1 MIALERA
8 PHKTTSHGRPHRRSL
23 PSFYSMFFEQN
34 DTYLYISSRLRG
46 TIKGMVAKNAGLP
59 ATPADLIN
67 VDEVIGKYYDL
78 VPDPSIA
85 EQRVI
90 FGTSGHR
97 GSSLKTSFNEAH
109 IVAIAQAIAEYRAK
123 AGVTGPLYLGRDTH
137 ALSEPATRTA
147 IEVLVANGVRV
158 RIDSRDDV
166 VPTPVVSQA
175 ILTHNR
181 AADGSQRFTG
191 NDIADGIVVTPSHN
205 PPTDGGFKY
214 DPPTGGP
221 APAEAT
227 NAIAAR
233 ANELLGSYKSVKRT
247 PYEQAIASDL
257 VERFDYREH
266 YVDDLSNVID
276 FDVIRSSGVRL
287 GIDPLGGAS
296 VNYWPLMN
304 EKYGLSI
311 DVVRPQVDPT
321 WSFMT
326 IDHDGK
332 IRMDPSSPYA
342 MKGLVDSLNN
352 GAWKKYDLVGGTDPD
367 ADRHGIVCPDWG
379 VMNPNHYIAV
389 CVEYLFG
396 GNRPGW
402 PENAGIGKTL
412 VSSSLIDR
420 VATSIG
426 ARLVEV
432 PVGFKWFVDPLFSG
446 EVAFGG
452 EESSGMSF
460 LRKDGRV
467 WTTDKDGLIPD
478 LLAAEITARTGKNPA
493 QLHQDQVSRF
503 GESWYRRIDTPTTLE
518 QKQKFAHLTGD
529 DVTATRLAG
538 EEITAK
544 LTTAPG
550 NGAAIGGIK
559 VTTANNWF
567 AARPS
572 GTENIYK
579 VYAESFVSPDA
590 LDKVLDEATDVVD
603 KALEG

>member
-1 MIALERA
+1 
-8 PHKTTSHGRPHRRSL
+8 
-23 PSFYSMFFEQN
+23 
-34 DTYLYISSRLRG
+34 
-46 TIKGMVAKNAGLP
+46 MVANNAGLP

-78 VPDPSIA
+78 VPDPTIP

-109 IVAIAQAIAEYRAK
+109 IVAITQAIAEYRSSQ
-123 AGVTGPLYLGRDTH
+123 GVTGPLYLGRDTH
-137 ALSEPATRTA
+137 ALSEPATKTA

-158 RIDSRDDV
+158 RIDSRDDF

-181 AADGSQRFTG
+181 AADGSQRFSG
-191 NDIADGIVVTPSHN
+191 ADLADGIVVTPSHN

-233 ANELLGSYKSVKRT
+233 ANELLGSFTSIKRI
-247 PYEQAIASDL
+247 PYEKAIASEL

-276 FDVIRSSGVRL
+276 FNIIRSSGVRL

-342 MKGLVDSLNN
+342 MKGLVDSLNS
-352 GAWKKYDLVGGTDPD
+352 GAWDKYDLVGGTDPD
-367 ADRHGIVCPDWG
+367 ADRHGIVCPNWG

-396 GNRPGW
+396 GNRPQW
-402 PENAGIGKTL
+402 PAKAGIGKTL

-420 VATSIG
+420 VAASIG

-460 LRKDGRV
+460 LRKDGHV

-518 QKQKFAHLTGD
+518 QKQKFAQLTGD
-529 DVTATRLAG
+529 DVSATQLAG
-538 EEITAK
+538 EDITAK
-544 LTTAPG
+544 LTEAPG
-550 NGAAIGGIK
+550 NGAKIGGLK
-559 VTTANNWF
+559 VTTRNNWF

-590 LDKVLDEATDVVD
+590 LDKVLDEATQVVD
-603 KALEG
+603 KALSD

>member
-1 MIALERA
+1 
-8 PHKTTSHGRPHRRSL
+8 
-23 PSFYSMFFEQN
+23 
-34 DTYLYISSRLRG
+34 
-46 TIKGMVAKNAGLP
+46 MVAKNAGMP

-67 VDEVIGKYYDL
+67 VDDVIAQYYDN
-78 VPDPSIA
+78 VPDPTVP
-85 EQRVI
+85 EQSVI

-109 IVAIAQAIAEYRAK
+109 IVAIAQAIAEYRAR
-123 AGVTGPLYLGRDTH
+123 AGVNGPLYIGRDTH
-137 ALSEPATRTA
+137 ALSLPAEKTA
-147 IEVLVANGVRV
+147 IEVLVANGVHVRV
-158 RIDSRDDV
+158 DSRGDV
-166 VPTPVVSQA
+166 VPTPVISQA

-181 AADGSQRFTG
+181 AADGTQRFSG
-191 NDIADGIVVTPSHN
+191 DGLADGIVVTPSHN

-214 DPPTGGP
+214 DPVTGGP

-233 ANELLGSYKSVKRT
+233 ANELLGTYKQVKRI
-247 PYEQAIASDL
+247 PFEQAIHSDL
-257 VERFDYREH
+257 VEGFDYREH
-266 YVDDLSNVID
+266 YVSDLANVID

-296 VNYWPLMN
+296 VHYWPLMN
-304 EKYGLSI
+304 EKYNLDIGI
-311 DVVRPQVDPT
+311 VRPDVDPT
-321 WSFMT
+321 WRFMT

-332 IRMDPSSPYA
+332 IRIDPSSPYA
-342 MKGLVDSLNN
+342 MKGLVDQLNA
-352 GAWKKYDLVGGTDPD
+352 GAWDKYDLVGGTDPD

-396 GNRPGW
+396 GNRPNW
-402 PENAGIGKTL
+402 PDHAGIGKTL

-420 VATSIG
+420 VAESIHT
-426 ARLVEV
+426 RLVEV

-460 LRKDGRV
+460 LRRDGHV

-478 LLAAEITARTGKNPA
+478 LLAAEITAKTGKNPA
-493 QLHQDQVSRF
+493 QLHQEQVSRF
-503 GESWYRRIDTPTTLE
+503 GESWYRRVDTPTTLE
-518 QKQKFAHLTGD
+518 QKRKFASLSAD
-529 DVTATRLAG
+529 DVTDTQLAG
-538 EEITAK
+538 EDITAK
-544 LTTAPG
+544 LTEAPG
-550 NGAAIGGIK
+550 NHAKIGGIK
-559 VTTANNWF
+559 VCTANNWF

-579 VYAESFVSPDA
+579 VYAESFASPQA
-590 LDKVLDEATDVVD
+590 LDKVLDEATTVVD
-603 KALEG
+603 KALA

>member
-1 MIALERA
+1 MI
-8 PHKTTSHGRPHRRSL
+8 
-23 PSFYSMFFEQN
+23 
-34 DTYLYISSRLRG
+34 D
-46 TIKGMVAKNAGLP
+46 
-59 ATPADLIN
+59 
-67 VDEVIGKYYDL
+67 VDEVIGKYYDI
-78 VPDPSIA
+78 VPDVNVP
-85 EQRVI
+85 EQRVS

-109 IVAIAQAIAEYRAK
+109 IVAITQAIAEHRK
-123 AGVTGPLYLGRDTH
+123 AAGITGPLYLGRDTH
-137 ALSEPATRTA
+137 ALSLPAWKTA

-158 RIDSRDDV
+158 RIDSRDDFT
-166 VPTPVVSQA
+166 PTPVVSQA

-181 AADGSQRFTG
+181 AADGTQRFSG
-191 NDIADGIVVTPSHN
+191 DDLADGIVVTPSHN

-221 APAEAT
+221 APAETT
-227 NAIAAR
+227 NAIAKR
-233 ANELLGSYKSVKRT
+233 ANELLPDFKNVKRI
-247 PYEQAIASDL
+247 PFEQAVKSDL
-257 VERFDYREH
+257 VERFDFRKH
-266 YVDDLSNVID
+266 YVEDLGNVID
-276 FDVIRSSGVRL
+276 FDVIKSSGVRL

-296 VNYWPLMN
+296 VNYWPLVN
-304 EKYGLSI
+304 EVYGTSI
-311 DVVRPQVDPT
+311 EVVRPQVDPT
-321 WSFMT
+321 WRFMT

-352 GAWKKYDLVGGTDPD
+352 GAWDKYDLVGGTDPD

-389 CVEYLFG
+389 VVEYLFG
-396 GNRPGW
+396 KDKNGNPNRPDW
-402 PENAGIGKTL
+402 PEGTGIGKTL

-420 VATSIG
+420 VAASIG
-426 ARLVEV
+426 AKLVEV
-432 PVGFKWFVDPLFSG
+432 PVGFKWFVDPLFTG

-478 LLAAEITARTGKNPA
+478 LLAAEITGKMGKNPA
-493 QLHQDQVSRF
+493 ELHKDQVARF
-503 GESWYRRIDTPTTLE
+503 GESWYKRIDTPTTLE
-518 QKQKFAHLTGD
+518 QKQKFAKLTGD
-529 DVTATRLAG
+529 DVTATTLGG

-544 LTTAPG
+544 LTKAPG
-550 NGAAIGGIK
+550 NDAPIGGLK
-559 VTTANNWF
+559 VTTKNNWF

-579 VYAESFVSPDA
+579 VYAESFVSPET
-590 LDKVLDEATDVVD
+590 LDKVLEEATEVVD
-603 KALEG
+603 KALAE

>member
-1 MIALERA
+1 
-8 PHKTTSHGRPHRRSL
+8 
-23 PSFYSMFFEQN
+23 
-34 DTYLYISSRLRG
+34 
-46 TIKGMVAKNAGLP
+46 MVAKNAGLP

-78 VPDPSIA
+78 VPDADVP
-85 EQRVI
+85 EQRVV

-109 IVAIAQAIAEYRAK
+109 IVAITQAIAEYRASK
-123 AGVTGPLYLGRDTH
+123 GVTGPLYLGRDTH
-137 ALSEPATRTA
+137 ALSGPAMKTA

-158 RIDSRDDV
+158 RVDSRDDF

-181 AADGSQRFTG
+181 AADGTQRFSG
-191 NDIADGIVVTPSHN
+191 ADLADGIVVTPSHN

-233 ANELLGSYKSVKRT
+233 ANELLDDFRAVRRV
-247 PYEQAIASDL
+247 PYVQAIASDL

-402 PENAGIGKTL
+402 PKNAGIGKTL

-420 VATSIG
+420 VAKSIG

-432 PVGFKWFVDPLFSG
+432 PVGFKWFVDPLFAG

-460 LRKDGRV
+460 LRRDGRV

-478 LLAAEITARTGKNPA
+478 LLAAEITAKTGRNPA
-493 QLHQDQVSRF
+493 QLHQDQVARF

-518 QKQKFAHLTGD
+518 QKQKFAELTGA
-529 DVTATRLAG
+529 DVTATKLAG
-538 EEITAK
+538 EDITAR
-544 LTTAPG
+544 LTEAPG
-550 NGAAIGGIK
+550 NGAKIGGLK
-559 VTTANNWF
+559 VTTKDNWF

-579 VYAESFVSPDA
+579 VYAESFVSPES
-590 LDKVLDEATDVVD
+590 LDKVLDEATEVVD
-603 KALEG
+603 KALAD

>member
-1 MIALERA
+1 
-8 PHKTTSHGRPHRRSL
+8 
-23 PSFYSMFFEQN
+23 
-34 DTYLYISSRLRG
+34 
-46 TIKGMVAKNAGLP
+46 MVANNAGQP

-78 VPDPSIA
+78 VPDPSVP

-109 IVAIAQAIAEYRAK
+109 IVAISQAIAEYRKK
-123 AGVTGPLYLGRDTH
+123 AGVTGPLYLGSDTH
-137 ALSEPATRTA
+137 ALSGPAKKTA
-147 IEVLVANGVRV
+147 IEVLVANGVHV
-158 RIDSRDDV
+158 RIDSRDDF
-166 VPTPVVSQA
+166 VPTPVISQA

-181 AADGSQRFTG
+181 AADGTQRFEG
-191 NDIADGIVVTPSHN
+191 EGLADGIVVTPSHN
-205 PPTDGGFKY
+205 PPTDGGFK
-214 DPPTGGP
+214 G
-221 APAEAT
+221 
-227 NAIAAR
+227 
-233 ANELLGSYKSVKRT
+233 
-247 PYEQAIASDL
+247 
-257 VERFDYREH
+257 FDFREH
-266 YVDDLSNVID
+266 YVDDLENVID

-296 VNYWPLMN
+296 VNYWPLIN
-304 EKYGLSI
+304 EKYGLNI
-311 DVVRPQVDPT
+311 GVVRPEVDPT
-321 WSFMT
+321 WRFMT

-342 MKGLVDSLNN
+342 MKGLVDELNG
-352 GAWKKYDLVGGTDPD
+352 GAWDKYDLVGGTDPD
-367 ADRHGIVCPDWG
+367 ADRHGIVCPNWG

-402 PENAGIGKTL
+402 PEGAAVGKTL

-420 VATSIG
+420 VAASIN
-426 ARLVEV
+426 AKVLEV

-460 LRKDGRV
+460 LRKNGRV

-478 LLAAEITARTGKNPA
+478 LLAAEITAKTGKNPA
-493 QLHQDQVSRF
+493 QLHQEQVERF
-503 GESWYRRIDTPTTLE
+503 GESWYKRVDTPTTLE
-518 QKQKFAHLTGD
+518 QKAKFAALSGD
-529 DVTATRLAG
+529 DVTASTLAG
-538 EEITAK
+538 EDITAK
-544 LTTAPG
+544 LTEAPG
-550 NGAAIGGIK
+550 NHAKIGGLK
-559 VTTANNWF
+559 VTTKDNWF

-579 VYAESFVSPDA
+579 VYAESFVSPEA
-590 LDKVLDEATDVVD
+590 LDKVLDEATEVVD
-603 KALEG
+603 KALGE

>member
-1 MIALERA
+1 MFYALLQTFA
-8 PHKTTSHGRPHRRSL
+8 K
-23 PSFYSMFFEQN
+23 
-34 DTYLYISSRLRG
+34 SSTHCG
-46 TIKGMVAKNAGLP
+46 TIEAMVAKNAGMP
-59 ATPADLIN
+59 ATPTDLIN
-67 VDEVIGKYYDL
+67 VDQVLGAYYDL
-78 VPDPSIA
+78 VPDPTVA

-109 IVAIAQAIAEYRAK
+109 IVAISQAIAEYRK
-123 AGVTGPLYLGRDTH
+123 AQGVTGPLYIGRDTH
-137 ALSEPATRTA
+137 ALSEPAWKTA

-158 RIDSRDDV
+158 RIDSRDDFT
-166 VPTPVVSQA
+166 PTPVVSQA

-181 AADGSQRFTG
+181 AADGTQRFSG
-191 NDIADGIVVTPSHN
+191 ADLADGIVVTPSHN

-233 ANELLGSYKSVKRT
+233 ANELLGSYKSVARV
-247 PYEQAIASDL
+247 PFEQAIKSDL

-266 YVDDLSNVID
+266 YVADLENVIN
-276 FDVIRSSGVRL
+276 FDLIRSSGVRL

-304 EKYGLSI
+304 EKFGLSI
-311 DVVRPQVDPT
+311 DVVRPEVDPT
-321 WSFMT
+321 WRFMT

-332 IRMDPSSPYA
+332 IRMDPSSTYA
-342 MKGLVDSLNN
+342 MKGLVDELNA
-352 GAWKKYDLVGGTDPD
+352 GAWDKYDLVGGTDPD
-367 ADRHGIVCPDWG
+367 ADRHGIVCPNWG

-389 CVEYLFG
+389 CVEYLFSG
-396 GNRPGW
+396 ARPNW
-402 PENAGIGKTL
+402 PAGAGIGKTL

-420 VATSIG
+420 VATSIN
-426 ARLVEV
+426 AKLVEV
-432 PVGFKWFVDPLFSG
+432 PVGFKWFVDPLFNG

-478 LLAAEITARTGKNPA
+478 LLAAEITAATGKNPA
-493 QLHQDQVSRF
+493 QLHQEQVARF
-503 GESWYRRIDTPTTLE
+503 GESWYKRVDTPTTLE
-518 QKQKFAHLTGD
+518 QKAKFASLSGD
-529 DVTATRLAG
+529 DVTASTLAG
-538 EEITAK
+538 EPIEAK
-544 LTTAPG
+544 LTEAPG
-550 NGAAIGGIK
+550 NGAKIGGLK
-559 VTTANNWF
+559 VVTKNNWF

-579 VYAESFVSPDA
+579 VYAESFVSEEA
-590 LDKVLDEATDVVD
+590 LDTVLEEATEVVN
-603 KALEG
+603 KALS

>member
-1 MIALERA
+1 
-8 PHKTTSHGRPHRRSL
+8 
-23 PSFYSMFFEQN
+23 
-34 DTYLYISSRLRG
+34 
-46 TIKGMVAKNAGLP
+46 MVAKNAGLP
-59 ATPADLIN
+59 ATPADLID
-67 VDEVIGKYYDL
+67 VDEVIGKYYDI
-78 VPDPSIA
+78 VPDVNVP
-85 EQRVI
+85 EQRVS

-109 IVAIAQAIAEYRAK
+109 IVAISQAIAEHRK
-123 AGVTGPLYLGRDTH
+123 AAGITGPLYIGRDTH
-137 ALSEPATRTA
+137 ALSLPAWKTA

-158 RIDSRDDV
+158 RIDSRDDFT
-166 VPTPVVSQA
+166 PTPVVSQA

-181 AADGSQRFTG
+181 AADGTQRFSG
-191 NDIADGIVVTPSHN
+191 DDLADGIVVTPSHN

-221 APAEAT
+221 APAETT
-227 NAIAAR
+227 NAIAKR
-233 ANELLGSYKSVKRT
+233 ANELLPDFKNVKRV
-247 PYEQAIASDL
+247 PFEQAVKSDL
-257 VERFDYREH
+257 VERFDFRKH
-266 YVDDLSNVID
+266 YVEDLGNVID
-276 FDVIRSSGVRL
+276 FDVIKSSGVRL

-296 VNYWPLMN
+296 VNYWPLVN
-304 EKYGLSI
+304 EVYGTSI
-311 DVVRPQVDPT
+311 EVVRPQVDPT
-321 WSFMT
+321 WRFMT

-352 GAWKKYDLVGGTDPD
+352 GAWDKYDLVGGTDPD

-389 CVEYLFG
+389 VVEYLFG
-396 GNRPGW
+396 KDKNGNPNRPDW
-402 PENAGIGKTL
+402 PEGTGIGKTL

-420 VATSIG
+420 VAASIG
-426 ARLVEV
+426 AKLVEV
-432 PVGFKWFVDPLFSG
+432 PVGFKWFVDPLFTG

-478 LLAAEITARTGKNPA
+478 LLAAEITGKMGKNPA
-493 QLHQDQVSRF
+493 ELHKDQVARF
-503 GESWYRRIDTPTTLE
+503 GESWYKRIDTPTTLE
-518 QKQKFAHLTGD
+518 QKQKFAKLTGD
-529 DVTATRLAG
+529 DVTATTLGG

-544 LTTAPG
+544 LTKAPG
-550 NGAAIGGIK
+550 NDAPIGGLK
-559 VTTANNWF
+559 VTTKNNWF

-579 VYAESFVSPDA
+579 VYAESFDSPET
-590 LDKVLDEATDVVD
+590 LDKVLEEATEVVD
-603 KALEG
+603 KALAE

>member
-1 MIALERA
+1 MI
-8 PHKTTSHGRPHRRSL
+8 
-23 PSFYSMFFEQN
+23 
-34 DTYLYISSRLRG
+34 D
-46 TIKGMVAKNAGLP
+46 
-59 ATPADLIN
+59 
-67 VDEVIGKYYDL
+67 VDEVIGKYYDI
-78 VPDPSIA
+78 VPDVNVP
-85 EQRVI
+85 EQRVS

-109 IVAIAQAIAEYRAK
+109 IVAISQAIAEHRK
-123 AGVTGPLYLGRDTH
+123 AAGITGPLYLGRDTH
-137 ALSEPATRTA
+137 ALSLPAWKTA

-158 RIDSRDDV
+158 RIDSRDDFT
-166 VPTPVVSQA
+166 PTPVVSQA

-181 AADGSQRFTG
+181 AADGTQRFSG
-191 NDIADGIVVTPSHN
+191 DDLADGIVVTPSHN

-221 APAEAT
+221 APAETT
-227 NAIAAR
+227 NAIAKR
-233 ANELLGSYKSVKRT
+233 ANELLPDFKNVKRI
-247 PYEQAIASDL
+247 PFEQAVKSDL
-257 VERFDYREH
+257 VERFDFRKH
-266 YVDDLSNVID
+266 YVEDLGNVID
-276 FDVIRSSGVRL
+276 FDVIKSSGVRL

-296 VNYWPLMN
+296 VNYWPLVN
-304 EKYGLSI
+304 EVYGTSI
-311 DVVRPQVDPT
+311 EVVRPQVDPT
-321 WSFMT
+321 WRFMT

-352 GAWKKYDLVGGTDPD
+352 GAWDKYDLVGGTDPD

-389 CVEYLFG
+389 VVEYLFG
-396 GNRPGW
+396 KDKNGNPNRPDW
-402 PENAGIGKTL
+402 PEGTGIGKTL

-420 VATSIG
+420 VAASIG
-426 ARLVEV
+426 AKLVEV
-432 PVGFKWFVDPLFSG
+432 PVGFKWFVDPLFTG

-478 LLAAEITARTGKNPA
+478 LLAAEITGKMGKNPA
-493 QLHQDQVSRF
+493 ELHKDQVARF
-503 GESWYRRIDTPTTLE
+503 GESWYKRIDTPTTLE
-518 QKQKFAHLTGD
+518 QKQKFAKLTGD
-529 DVTATRLAG
+529 DVTATTLGG

-544 LTTAPG
+544 LTKAPG
-550 NGAAIGGIK
+550 NDAPIGGLK
-559 VTTANNWF
+559 VTTKNNWF

-579 VYAESFVSPDA
+579 VYAESFDSPEA
-590 LDKVLDEATDVVD
+590 LDKVLDEATVVVD
-603 KALEG
+603 KALSE